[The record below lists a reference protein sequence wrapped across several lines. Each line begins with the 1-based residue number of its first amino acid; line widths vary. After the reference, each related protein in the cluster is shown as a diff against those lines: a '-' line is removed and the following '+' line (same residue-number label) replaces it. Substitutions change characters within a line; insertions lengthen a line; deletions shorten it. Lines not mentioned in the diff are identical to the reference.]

1 MSIPLIDSLRPE
13 NLLRSGYKDCVLCE
27 VPRPGEEE
35 RCRECS
41 GRLES
46 RERLLWEIG
55 RKRIRKTAGI
65 LSLVYPGL
73 GHIYAGRIAYG
84 VFWAAL
90 LPLTLLLVLNVGP
103 GITPGHGVL
112 LVEAGVI
119 WWMAY
124 VDARRGP
131 RETAAPCESAC
142 PARIRVPDYIA
153 LVREGRPLE
162 ALALVHDKLPFA
174 AFCGRACP
182 HPCEEKCVRN
192 EFGAPISIMAIKRYA
207 ADIGYAAGN
216 PPSSGEA
223 GRIRG
228 PRVAVVGAGA
238 SGLSAADTLARLGAL
253 VTVFDPHGEP
263 GGMMRYGAAEFRFPA
278 DALLADVTR
287 ILDRGIEFRGGV
299 TFGRDVTFRSL
310 EAEGFDAALIAVGAR
325 EAVRLPAAGGEEQGF
340 HDALSFLV
348 RVRERR
354 FPRFGGPVVVI
365 GGGNSAIDAARC
377 ALRMGASEVTI
388 ACVES
393 REAMPAFAWEIEA
406 AVSEGAK
413 FLPGTAVKRFL
424 LKDGRVAAFEA
435 LKVDRVDRDPEGR
448 VVPRTVPGSEF
459 EVPADTVVI
468 AIGSRTDLSFLPDG
482 VSRKPTDRGSHVFR
496 LQFPGGE
503 PKIAAYMCGDCVR
516 GPGTVV
522 EASAAGREAGLNI
535 FEDLHVEEVGRARYR
550 DNYRRRPE
558 PQVTDRPEGRVRL
571 RAERLSPEVARGT
584 FDEVEFRFTDRCARE
599 EAERCARCNL
609 SL

>member
-1 MSIPLIDSLRPE
+1 MDSLRPE

-27 VPRPGEEE
+27 VLRPGDEK
-35 RCRECS
+35 RCRDCS
-41 GRLES
+41 GRLDQ
-46 RERLLWEIG
+46 RDRLLWEIG
-55 RKRIRKTAGI
+55 RERIRKTAGI

-73 GHIYAGRIAYG
+73 GHLYSGRISSG

-90 LPLTLLLVLNVGP
+90 LPMTLVLVLNVGS
-103 GITPGHGVL
+103 GITFGHGFL
-112 LVEAGVI
+112 LVEAVVI

-131 RETAAPCESAC
+131 REAAAPCETAC

-182 HPCEEKCVRN
+182 HPCEQKCVRN

-207 ADIGYAAGN
+207 ADIGYAAGI
-216 PPSSGEA
+216 PPSSGET
-223 GRIRG
+223 GRVRG

-238 SGLSAADTLARLGAL
+238 SGLSAADTLARLGGL
-253 VTVFDPHGEP
+253 VTVFDPYGEP

-287 ILDRGIEFRGGV
+287 ILARGVRFRGGL
-299 TFGRDVTFRSL
+299 TFGKEITFSSL
-310 EAEGFDAALIAVGAR
+310 GAEGFDAVLIAVGAR
-325 EAVRLPAAGGEEQGF
+325 EPLRLPEAGGEDQGF

-354 FPRFGGPVVVI
+354 FPRLHGRVVVI
-365 GGGNSAIDAARC
+365 GGGNAGIDAARC

-388 ACVES
+388 ACLES
-393 REAMPAFAWEIEA
+393 RETMPAFAWEIEA
-406 AVSEGAK
+406 ADSEGAK
-413 FLPGTAVKRFL
+413 FLPSTAVKRFL
-424 LKDGRVAAFEA
+424 MKDGRVAAFEA
-435 LKVDRVDRDPEGR
+435 LKVERVDLDPEGR

-459 EVPADTVVI
+459 EVPADTVVM
-468 AIGSRTDLSFLPDG
+468 AVGSRADLSFLPDG
-482 VSRKPTDRGSHVFR
+482 ASWKPTDPGRNVFR

-503 PKIAAYMCGDCVR
+503 PKIPGYMSGDCVR
-516 GPGTVV
+516 GPGSVV
-522 EASAAGREAGLNI
+522 EASTSGREAALNI
-535 FEDLHVEEVGRARYR
+535 FADLAVEETRKARYK

-558 PQVTDRPEGRVRL
+558 PQVTDRPEWRVRR
-571 RAERLSPEVARGT
+571 RAERLSPEAARGT
-584 FDEVEFRFTDRCARE
+584 FHEIESSFTDRCAHE

-609 SL
+609 TL